1 MSRKINV
8 LLVNKLYYPVIG
20 GVENHVRDLA
30 INLSKNLELNVRV
43 LVANTSFKTE
53 LQEIDGVEVYK
64 IASLGTF
71 RSTPISPSFLFWL
84 RKLKSDIYH
93 FHFPYPFGEFSYL
106 LAPCLTPCLSADR
119 ASRKSAGKLVVTY
132 HSDIVR
138 QKLLL
143 ALYKPF
149 LKAFLK
155 KADEILVGSPNLI
168 KHSVYLGEV
177 KEKCAVVHYG
187 IDVKRFELTENV
199 LKEVRKLRNCYG
211 NKIVLFIGRLIYYK
225 GIEYLLRAIKEVDGQ
240 LLLVGKGPLEDSL
253 RELAKDLGIEDR
265 VHFIGEA
272 SDEDLPAFYHA
283 CDVFVLPSIARSEAF
298 GLVQLEAQACGK
310 PVVST
315 ELGTGTSYAN
325 LDGKT
330 GFVVSPENSEELAKA
345 INVLLEDEPLRRR
358 MGEFARARVNEEFTL
373 EKMAERVFGVY
384 RELIH

>member
-30 INLSKNLELNVRV
+30 ISLSKNLELNARV

-71 RSTPISPSFLFWL
+71 RSTPIPPSFLFWL

-106 LAPCLTPCLSADR
+106 LA
-119 ASRKSAGKLVVTY
+119 KSPGKLVVTY

-155 KADEILVGSPNLI
+155 KADKILVSSPNMI
-168 KHSVYLGEV
+168 EHSPFL
-177 KEKCAVVHYG
+177 KEFKDKCVVAHFG
-187 IDVKRFELTENV
+187 IDVKRFEKTQDV
-199 LKEVRKLRNCYG
+199 LEQAKEIRKRFG
-211 NKIVLFIGRLIYYK
+211 GSIVLFVGRLIYYK
-225 GIEYLLRAIKEVDGQ
+225 GVEYLVKAMKNVKAQ
-240 LLLVGKGPLEDSL
+240 LILVGEGPLKNDL
-253 RELAKDLGIEDR
+253 KKLAMDLGIEDR
-265 VHFIGEA
+265 VHFVGEV
-272 SDEDLPAFYHA
+272 SDEELPAFYHA

-315 ELGTGTSYAN
+315 ELKTGTSYAN

-330 GFVVSPENSEELAKA
+330 GFVVSSENSEELAKA
-345 INVLLEDEPLRRR
+345 INALLEDEPLRRR
-358 MGEFARARVNEEFTL
+358 MGEFARARVNEEFTF

>member
-106 LAPCLTPCLSADR
+106 LA
-119 ASRKSAGKLVVTY
+119 KSPGKLVVTY
-132 HSDIVR
+132 HSDIIR

-143 ALYKPF
+143 TFYKPF

-168 KHSVYLGEV
+168 KHSVYLSEV
-177 KEKCAVVHYG
+177 KEKCALVHYG
-187 IDVKRFELTENV
+187 IDTKRFELTESV

-225 GIEYLLRAIKEVDGQ
+225 GIEYLLRAMKDVDGV

-253 RELAKDLGIEDR
+253 RELAKDL
-265 VHFIGEA
+265 
-272 SDEDLPAFYHA
+272 
-283 CDVFVLPSIARSEAF
+283 
-298 GLVQLEAQACGK
+298 
-310 PVVST
+310 
-315 ELGTGTSYAN
+315 
-325 LDGKT
+325 
-330 GFVVSPENSEELAKA
+330 
-345 INVLLEDEPLRRR
+345 
-358 MGEFARARVNEEFTL
+358 
-373 EKMAERVFGVY
+373 
-384 RELIH
+384 